1 MGLRDR
7 KKEQTRRRI
16 VEAAQVL
23 FGEHGFEKVT
33 VAQVARAAEVA
44 EATLFN
50 YFPTKED
57 LFYSGL
63 EMFGARLVDAVRHR
77 PPGEP
82 ALVAVRAWLLG
93 GGGQLA
99 RIADGDR
106 AALEQ
111 ARTTARIVTASPAL
125 RAREQQVLTGIA
137 ADLAEVL
144 APDVGD
150 DFVARALAKALM
162 GVHRALVE
170 YVRQRLLTD
179 DHPET
184 IVADLQRVGGRA
196 FDLLEHGVADFAPAM
211 TETPGQPAAA
221 TSR

>member
-16 VEAAQVL
+16 AEAAHRL

-33 VAQVARAAEVA
+33 VAQVAQAAEVA

-63 EMFGARLVDAVRHR
+63 EMFGARLVDAVRGR
-77 PPGEP
+77 PAGTP
-82 ALVAVRAWLLG
+82 ALAAVRATVLG
-93 GGGQLA
+93 GGGQLD

-111 ARTTARIVTASPAL
+111 ARTTARIISASPAL
-125 RAREQQVLTGIA
+125 RARERQVLADVA
-137 ADLAEVL
+137 ADLAAAL
-144 APDVGD
+144 APDTGD
-150 DFVARALAKALM
+150 EVVAQALANALM
-162 GVHRALVE
+162 GVHGALIE
-170 YVRQRLLTD
+170 YVRHRLLSD

-196 FDLLEHGVADFAPAM
+196 FDLLEHGLADVARAAP
-211 TETPGQPAAA
+211 PA
-221 TSR
+221 

>member
-16 VEAAQVL
+16 VDAAQLL

-63 EMFGARLVDAVRHR
+63 ERFGARLVDAVRHR

-82 ALVAVRAWLLG
+82 ALVAVRACLLG

-111 ARTTARIVTASPAL
+111 ARTTARIVTASRAL

-144 APDVGD
+144 APDAGD
-150 DFVARALAKALM
+150 DFVARAMAKALM
-162 GVHRALVE
+162 GVHGALVE

-196 FDLLEHGVADFAPAM
+196 FDLLEHGLADFAPARP
-211 TETPGQPAAA
+211 E
-221 TSR
+221 